1 MKSSLSV
8 VIGIFV
14 VVVLATYM
22 FTFTVR
28 YDEVAILTTFN
39 RADEPRFDDQ
49 GGLLSP
55 GSVRSEPRLYFRLP
69 WPIQQVT
76 VYPTRLQLL
85 EDQLEEQQTADA
97 NSLIVKTYLAWTIE
111 DPLAFFRRLQTIGE
125 AQQQLHA
132 LLRDTKAVI
141 SRYDFTELANTDASR
156 LKLRQV
162 EQEML
167 EQVRGR
173 LAATGYG
180 IRVEQVGIRQLV
192 LPERV
197 TDAVFERMKSTR
209 QRMAE
214 RARSEGAA
222 QAAAIRSEAESAS
235 KRILA
240 FAEQRALELRAEGDS
255 RAAQYYDVF
264 NQDQDLAA
272 FLRRLETLKAA
283 VPGATIVMPA
293 DQISPDG
300 GLMRPNFD
308 APSGAQR

>member
-8 VIGIFV
+8 IIGIFI

-39 RADEPRFDDQ
+39 RADMPVVDEQ
-49 GGLLSP
+49 GQVLAP
-55 GSVRSEPRLYFRLP
+55 GSVRREPRLYFRLP

-76 VYPTRLQLL
+76 MYPTRLQIL

-97 NSLIVKTYLAWTIE
+97 NSLIVKTYLAWRIE

-141 SRYDFTELANTDASR
+141 SRYEFTQLANTNAAQ

-167 EQVRGR
+167 EQVRQR
-173 LAATGYG
+173 LAGTGYG
-180 IRVEQVGIRQLV
+180 IAVEQVGIRQLV

-235 KRILA
+235 QRILA
-240 FAEQRALELRAEGDS
+240 FAEQRALELRAEGDA

-264 NQDQDLAA
+264 NQDQDLAT

-283 VPGATIVMPA
+283 LPGATIVMPA
-293 DQISPDG
+293 DQIAPDG
-300 GLMRPNFD
+300 GLMRPNFETTR
-308 APSGAQR
+308 P